1 MEQVIEE
8 YGIAVA
14 MLLIGSSVIY
24 AMEQILAMLA
34 GV

>member
-8 YGIAVA
+8 YGIGAILLLVGIGVLAV
-14 MLLIGSSVIY
+14 MGQV
-24 AMEQILAMLA
+24 LALLA

>member
-8 YGIAVA
+8 YGISVA
-14 MLLIGSSVIY
+14 MLLVGSCIIF
-24 AMEQILAMLA
+24 AMEHILTLLA

>member
-14 MLLIGSSVIY
+14 MLLIGCSVIY